1 LMTRLTKS
9 MARADDDKPQTE
21 TPRTGAEVDAE
32 VKLLSDSMV
41 SARSDD

>member
-1 LMTRLTKS
+1 LMTKLTKS
-9 MARADDDKPQTE
+9 MAAPTTTGLKLKLR
-21 TPRTGAEVDAE
+21 RTGPEVDAE